1 MWCKEQYH
9 LKLFD
14 NHYTKESQENEIHL
28 NDTNPEAFMKVL
40 EYLYTKDLSVVGPTM
55 PIELMIETFSLAS
68 QYNVEPLKYK
78 LGVMLSMNITV
89 ENVCQLL
96 LLADAHQCVEV
107 QFNRYHFFNVDC
119 IIYSQN
125 QPPPS

>member
-1 MWCKEQYH
+1 MWGKRSISSQTINNSY
-9 LKLFD
+9 K
-14 NHYTKESQENEIHL
+14 KESQENEIHL

-40 EYLYTKDLSVVGPTM
+40 EYLYTKDLSVVGATM
-55 PIELMIETFSLAS
+55 PIELMIDTFSLAS

-96 LLADAHQCVEV
+96 LLADAHQCIQV
-107 QFNRYHFFNVDC
+107 RLDCLHFC
-119 IIYSQN
+119 S
-125 QPPPS
+125 S

>member
-55 PIELMIETFSLAS
+55 PIELMIETFLLAS

-78 LGVMLSMNITV
+78 LGVMLSWNVTV

-96 LLADAHQCVEV
+96 LLADAHHCIQV
-107 QFNRYHFFNVDC
+107 QFNRLHFC
-119 IIYSQN
+119 S
-125 QPPPS
+125 S